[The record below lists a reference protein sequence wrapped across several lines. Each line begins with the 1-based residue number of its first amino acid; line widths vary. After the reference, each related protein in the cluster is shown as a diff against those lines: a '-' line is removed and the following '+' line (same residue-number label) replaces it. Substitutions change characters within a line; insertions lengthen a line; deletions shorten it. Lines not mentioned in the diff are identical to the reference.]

1 MDKGA
6 HFQECDFQ
14 TRTRRDNRGGAG
26 SAAALDVQLCSVI
39 RYRRGIK
46 VGADNEGRDMG
57 CVRENFQNGLDAVI
71 GWYRGAL
78 QSNAALQEAFIR
90 KFDDLCE

>member
-1 MDKGA
+1 MLRNSIPKRDKG
-6 HFQECDFQ
+6 
-14 TRTRRDNRGGAG
+14 R
-26 SAAALDVQLCSVI
+26 
-39 RYRRGIK
+39 
-46 VGADNEGRDMG
+46 GADNEGRDMG